1 MIGCLDTINRLDTID
16 CLDTIDYLDTIN
28 RLDAIDCLNMIG
40 CLIVYDLSM
49 TRVTGISPSGENE
62 RGLMLIGRCNL
73 FLPLGK
79 VRMGLRTRGG

>member
-1 MIGCLDTINRLDTID
+1 MIDCLDTINRLDTID

-28 RLDAIDCLNMIG
+28 RLDTIDCLDMID

-62 RGLMLIGRCNL
+62 RGLMLIGRREH
-73 FLPLGK
+73 PITIVHREAYRK
-79 VRMGLRTRGG
+79 

>member
-1 MIGCLDTINRLDTID
+1 MIDCLDTINRLDTVD
-16 CLDTIDYLDTIN
+16 CLDTIN

-62 RGLMLIGRCNL
+62 RGLMFIGRCNL

>member
-1 MIGCLDTINRLDTID
+1 MIDCLDTINRLDTID

-62 RGLMLIGRCNL
+62 RGLMFIGRCNL
-73 FLPLGK
+73 FLPLWK

>member
-1 MIGCLDTINRLDTID
+1 MIDCLDSINRLDMID
-16 CLDTIDYLDTIN
+16 
-28 RLDAIDCLNMIG
+28 

-62 RGLMLIGRCNL
+62 RGLMFIGRCNL
-73 FLPLGK
+73 FLPPRK

>member
-1 MIGCLDTINRLDTID
+1 MIDCLDTTDCLYTVDYLNTID
-16 CLDTIDYLDTIN
+16 CLDM
-28 RLDAIDCLNMIG
+28 IDCLI
-40 CLIVYDLSM
+40 IYDLSM

-62 RGLMLIGRCNL
+62 RGLMFIGRCNL

>member
-1 MIGCLDTINRLDTID
+1 MIDCLDTINRLNTIDCLDTIDRLDTID
-16 CLDTIDYLDTIN
+16 CLDMID
-28 RLDAIDCLNMIG
+28 
-40 CLIVYDLSM
+40 CLIVYGLSM

-73 FLPLGK
+73 FLPLRK

>member
-1 MIGCLDTINRLDTID
+1 
-16 CLDTIDYLDTIN
+16 
-28 RLDAIDCLNMIG
+28 MIG

-62 RGLMLIGRCNL
+62 RGLMFIGRCNL

-79 VRMGLRTRGG
+79 VRMDLRTRGGLMLIGRVTCSFPWGRLGWI

>member
-1 MIGCLDTINRLDTID
+1 MIDCLDTINRLDTID
-16 CLDTIDYLDTIN
+16 CL
-28 RLDAIDCLNMIG
+28 NMID

>member
-1 MIGCLDTINRLDTID
+1 MIDCLDTINRLDTID
-16 CLDTIDYLDTIN
+16 CLDTIN

-62 RGLMLIGRCNL
+62 RGLMLIGRVTCS
-73 FLPLGK
+73 FPWGRLGW
-79 VRMGLRTRGG
+79 V

>member
-1 MIGCLDTINRLDTID
+1 MIDCLDSINRLDMID
-16 CLDTIDYLDTIN
+16 
-28 RLDAIDCLNMIG
+28 

>member
-1 MIGCLDTINRLDTID
+1 MIDCLDTINRLDTID

-28 RLDAIDCLNMIG
+28 RLDMID

-62 RGLMLIGRCNL
+62 RGLMFIGRRNL

>member
-1 MIGCLDTINRLDTID
+1 MIDCLDTINRLDTID

-28 RLDAIDCLNMIG
+28 RLDMID

-62 RGLMLIGRCNL
+62 RGLMFIGRCNL

>member
-1 MIGCLDTINRLDTID
+1 MIDCLDTINRLDTID

>member
-1 MIGCLDTINRLDTID
+1 MID
-16 CLDTIDYLDTIN
+16 
-28 RLDAIDCLNMIG
+28 

-62 RGLMLIGRCNL
+62 RGLKFIVRVTSS
-73 FLPLGK
+73 FPLGK

>member
-1 MIGCLDTINRLDTID
+1 MIDCLDTINRLDTID

-40 CLIVYDLSM
+40 CLIVYGLSM

-62 RGLMLIGRCNL
+62 RGLMLIGRVTCS
-73 FLPLGK
+73 FPWGRLGW
-79 VRMGLRTRGG
+79 V

>member
-1 MIGCLDTINRLDTID
+1 MTD
-16 CLDTIDYLDTIN
+16 
-28 RLDAIDCLNMIG
+28 

-62 RGLMLIGRCNL
+62 RGLMFIGRCNV

>member
-1 MIGCLDTINRLDTID
+1 MID
-16 CLDTIDYLDTIN
+16 
-28 RLDAIDCLNMIG
+28 
-40 CLIVYDLSM
+40 CLIVYGLSM

-62 RGLMLIGRCNL
+62 RGLMFIGRCNL